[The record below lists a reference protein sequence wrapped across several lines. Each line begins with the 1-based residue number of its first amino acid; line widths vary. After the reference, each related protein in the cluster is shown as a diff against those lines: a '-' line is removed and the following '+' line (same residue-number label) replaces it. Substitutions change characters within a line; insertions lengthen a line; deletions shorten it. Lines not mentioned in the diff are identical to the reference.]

1 MSATPAITM
10 QLVTSSQIAA
20 IGHSP
25 ELNVLAI
32 QFPPK
37 KSTGVADTYHYQGVD
52 AALFA
57 EFLAAESQGSF
68 FIQRIKKF
76 PDLFP
81 YRKLDP
87 AAPAPTAASA
97 ITLIQSAPVQR
108 DESGFWFHPDL
119 PEFEED
125 QEAEYRAWIAA
136 QGLEIKYAS
145 LDEEDDTHPSYI
157 AYFDQGGISVAD
169 WHPAAPAGE
178 GWFTLSIGDSE
189 SGPQWHWAR
198 RVAAVSGAA

>member
-1 MSATPAITM
+1 MSATPSITM
-10 QLVTSSQIAA
+10 HPVTSSQITA

-37 KSTGVADTYHYQGVD
+37 KSGVADTYHYQGVD

-81 YRKLDP
+81 YTKLGP
-87 AAPAPTAASA
+87 AAVAPAPAAEKLAADHGEALDFHERFYTREMADGARYSGSKFKENGDPFMLNA
-97 ITLIQSAPVQR
+97 DGSRNIFCDV
-108 DESGFWFHPDL
+108 DE
-119 PEFEED
+119 
-125 QEAEYRAWIAA
+125 
-136 QGLEIKYAS
+136 
-145 LDEEDDTHPSYI
+145 
-157 AYFDQGGISVAD
+157 
-169 WHPAAPAGE
+169 
-178 GWFTLSIGDSE
+178 
-189 SGPQWHWAR
+189 
-198 RVAAVSGAA
+198 